1 MHEYKTA
8 RSVCGFVEF
17 CAWAGV
23 VVAILIALMAIAAG
37 SSRGGGVALVALVPA
52 FSLALASFIVIV
64 MVQMARASM
73 DNSVTA
79 QKQLMQSN
87 TQHQEMLTAIRS
99 LSGRASGVSSSD
111 TLGTVAPD
119 GNPVTATSAEANSVE
134 MYKGHKLVT
143 ENGQHRVHGR
153 PFPSLEKARAHIDSI
168 AVNDAPTTPRELT
181 VTRPPGLG

>member
-23 VVAILIALMAIAAG
+23 VVAVLIVLMAIAAS
-37 SSRGGGVALVALVPA
+37 SSRDSTIALVALVPA

-111 TLGTVAPD
+111 TLGTVAPH
-119 GNPVTATSAEANSVE
+119 GNPDTITSPEANSVSTLIPPRG
-134 MYKGHKLVT
+134 YLCTSAGADT
-143 ENGQHRVHGR
+143 YADSFRVIY
-153 PFPSLEKARAHIDSI
+153 S
-168 AVNDAPTTPRELT
+168 
-181 VTRPPGLG
+181 